1 MGIGLPPPPGLVSVS
16 SASNLLAGNSNMG
29 SGSSS
34 LSSNSNLNSVVGLED
49 TMAGLDISGLHG
61 IGSIRRPASTSNLEY
76 RQGQAT
82 RLGNPAFG
90 LEINPNNNAY
100 MNTAGGGPKMSTG
113 TRSFVNQYAAPGQ
126 STGSPVGSGK
136 RTGHSSSYANSV
148 AKNTKTYSNNSSSS
162 SSSGETDLTVV
173 KAAIE
178 VLSQAASSSLKA
190 VELANTLRARVGI
203 ESLGQIRERWGGLL
217 ALLEKYPDVFRVS
230 RIPKNDVVTL
240 IATGQTLANGLA
252 RVSPSPTNVNSNSN
266 NNTANANSNEDH
278 LLSRFLHLGNLP
290 PHIVEDNLT
299 QELQNYGDLDGL
311 RIVTQRNRR
320 FAFVS
325 YKSIEQAVFAKQMLS
340 RSPHWQGT
348 ISFAHNNMIKGN
360 DDAAAASSNA
370 NGVNNDQH
378 YNTNVNREFTEN
390 SSTST
395 INATTSSGRL
405 GSVLARLCDDR
416 YVPTQQWVKNN
427 SDDKYYVNAI
437 VTQLQQ
443 FGGNIIIIIIIII
456 INIIIIIMTRFQYG

>member
-29 SGSSS
+29 YGSSS
-34 LSSNSNLNSVVGLED
+34 LNSNSNLNSVVGLED
-49 TMAGLDISGLHG
+49 TMAGLDIGGLHG

-76 RQGQAT
+76 RQGQAM

-100 MNTAGGGPKMSTG
+100 MNTGGGPKMSTG

-126 STGSPVGSGK
+126 STGSPVVSSK
-136 RTGHSSSYANSV
+136 RAGHSSSYANSV
-148 AKNTKTYSNNSSSS
+148 AKNTKTYSNNNSSS

-240 IATGQTLANGLA
+240 IASGQTLANGLA

-266 NNTANANSNEDH
+266 NNSANANSNEDH

-360 DDAAAASSNA
+360 DDTASSSNA
-370 NGVNNDQH
+370 NGVTNDQH

-390 SSTST
+390 SNTNT
-395 INATTSSGRL
+395 INATTSSGRM

-416 YVPTQQWVKNN
+416 YVPTQQWVKNTN
-427 SDDKYYVNAI
+427 DDKYYVNAI

-443 FGGNIIIIIIIII
+443 FGGSIITIIIIIIIV
-456 INIIIIIMTRFQYG
+456 IIIIITRFQYG